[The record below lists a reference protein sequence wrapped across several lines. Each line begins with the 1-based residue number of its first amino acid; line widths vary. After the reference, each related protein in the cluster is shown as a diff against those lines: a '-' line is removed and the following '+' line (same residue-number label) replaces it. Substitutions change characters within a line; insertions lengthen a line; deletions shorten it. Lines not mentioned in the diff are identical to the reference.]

1 MRLDGDTFFVPT
13 HFYNVLGTRDSAL
26 RVSDGDAVVTSTLD
40 DGGRNQ
46 ANIERAPKPNPVTD
60 PFFVEGVSPATRLL
74 CRSTHDADAQHRLD
88 VFVSGSERRRT
99 GDPAASARAGTG
111 RLGY

>member
-13 HFYNVLGTRDSAL
+13 HFYNVLGTRDPAL

-40 DGGRNQ
+40 AGGRDQ
-46 ANIERAPKPNPVTD
+46 ANIERAPNPVMG

-74 CRSTHDADAQHRLD
+74 CRS
-88 VFVSGSERRRT
+88 
-99 GDPAASARAGTG
+99 SA
-111 RLGY
+111 

>member
-26 RVSDGDAVVTSTLD
+26 RASDGDAVVTSTLD
-40 DGGRNQ
+40 AVGRDQ
-46 ANIERAPKPNPVTD
+46 ANIERAPKPNPVTG